1 MKSLGI
7 IFSIF
12 LSFSAFSQLDNYIV
26 NEEGLWSTLELHCL
40 PTGNNYT
47 TYFVKLEGDTIID
60 GYTYKEIWRCDEED
74 LSNWISYG
82 FMRENEDHEVYLRP
96 PDYTEGLIYDFE
108 VNPGDSIEAL
118 NIYINS
124 NNVLNFVVTE
134 VDSVLLLDRYRKRV
148 SLYEYNND
156 KEEVWVEGLGS
167 YFGILNSCNDSYGSA
182 CGGYLAL
189 CYEEDNMLVYQD
201 SEYETCYYA
210 ITTGVASP
218 KSLDYKVFPNPA
230 KDFLSISFPND
241 SERLIE
247 IWDFFGKKIVKN
259 LYFQKNILLNLQEVD
274 NGTYIIKVSD
284 NENYYLPYKLIV
296 D

>member
-12 LSFSAFSQLDNYIV
+12 LSFSAFSQLDKYIV
-26 NEEGLWSTLELHCL
+26 NEEGLWSTLEIHCL

-47 TYFVKLEGDTIID
+47 TYFIKLEGDTIID
-60 GYTYKEIWRCDEED
+60 GFAYKEIWRSDEEN
-74 LSNWISYG
+74 LSNWVSYG
-82 FMRENEDHEVYLRP
+82 FMRENEDHEVFLRP
-96 PDYTEGLIYDFE
+96 ADYTEGLIYDFG

-118 NIYINS
+118 NIYLNS
-124 NNVLNFVVTE
+124 NNVLNFVVTD

-148 SLYEYNND
+148 SLYEYNNQ

-167 YFGILNSCNDSYGSA
+167 YFGILNSCNDSYGLA

-201 SEYETCYYA
+201 PEYETCYYA
-210 ITTGVASP
+210 VTTGVASS
-218 KSLDYKVFPNPA
+218 KSLNYRAFPNPA
-230 KDFLSISFPND
+230 KDFLNISFPSD
-241 SERLIE
+241 GERLIE
-247 IWDFFGKKIVKN
+247 IWGFFGKKIINN

-274 NGTYIIKVSD
+274 NGTYIIKVLDS
-284 NENYYLPYKLIV
+284 ENYYLPYKLIV